1 MPKILLVED
10 DSIIRILTRKH
21 LKIWGYEVEEFENGQ
36 AAKKHLVATKDL
48 PDLVLTDIMMPIM
61 NGKQLA
67 GFIRKDKRTKHIP
80 IIAVTAL
87 DIVQFSP
94 EDLALFNYVFT
105 KPISTQKLRR
115 KISEILNPDGVN
127 GKTSSVK

>member
-10 DSIIRILTRKH
+10 DAIIRVLTRKH
-21 LKIWGYEVEEFENGQ
+21 LKIWGFEVEEFENGQ
-36 AAKKHLVATKDL
+36 AAKKHLLETKEL

-67 GFIRKDKRTKHIP
+67 GFIRKDQRTKHIP

-87 DIVQFSP
+87 DILQFSP
-94 EDLALFNYVFT
+94 ENLALFDHVFT

-115 KISEILNPDGVN
+115 KINEILFPDEIN
-127 GKTSSVK
+127 TKSP

>member
-36 AAKKHLVATKDL
+36 AAKKHLVETKDL

-67 GFIRKDKRTKHIP
+67 GFIRKDKQTKHIP

-127 GKTSSVK
+127 GKTSSAK